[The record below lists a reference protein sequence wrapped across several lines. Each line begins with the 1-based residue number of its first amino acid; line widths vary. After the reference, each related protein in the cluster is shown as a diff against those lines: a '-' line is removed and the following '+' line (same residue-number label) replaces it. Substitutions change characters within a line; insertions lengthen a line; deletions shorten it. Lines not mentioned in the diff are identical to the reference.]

1 MRAARFALVRA
12 PAAARLR
19 RPPLARGAAARWSD
33 KAKADSDAAAAD
45 AARDAKFDAA
55 DAARDAKFDQRDA
68 KADAKTAKE
77 DAKAQQAAK
86 DEAMGREHAEKLANA
101 WDSVQQRAKNFDWRA
116 ALQGASSELRR
127 AVDELRGENQPS
139 VLKRKVGFQDQDQAP
154 TETKEFDP
162 REAQLMVIEQ
172 EDTWKELRER
182 LRKAPIISDI
192 LDGTQRARKRINE
205 TSAAKKVKDMQ
216 EDAREFWE
224 TSQNP
229 LVYQASS
236 IVDAVTA
243 ETDTAAATREL
254 RRLDPNFSLE
264 VWRDGVS
271 EELCPQFVDAF
282 IRGDTMKLKPWLSE
296 GLFSRLSHE
305 IRLRKEEGLVYDD
318 AQITDCEKVEIIA
331 VQVDEQRSPILV
343 VQFMTQQ
350 VNCVRNREG
359 DVVEGYPSD
368 IRAYFYVMAFQRE
381 YDDTSHEL
389 AWRVVDFQLGGGE
402 PYY

>member
-19 RPPLARGAAARWSD
+19 RPPLARTAAARWSSN
-33 KAKADSDAAAAD
+33 KADEA

-77 DAKAQQAAK
+77 DAKARQAAR

-101 WDSVQQRAKNFDWRA
+101 FESIQQRAKNFDWRA
-116 ALQGASSELRR
+116 ALQGASSELRK

-205 TSAAKKVKDMQ
+205 TSAAKKVKDLG

-282 IRGDTMKLKPWLSE
+282 IQGDTMKLKPWLSE

-343 VQFMTQQ
+343 VQFMAQQ

>member
-19 RPPLARGAAARWSD
+19 RPPLARTAAARWSSN
-33 KAKADSDAAAAD
+33 KADEA

-68 KADAKTAKE
+68 KADAKAAKA
-77 DAKAQQAAK
+77 DAKARQAAR

-101 WDSVQQRAKNFDWRA
+101 FESIQQRAKNFDWRA
-116 ALQGASSELRR
+116 ALQGASSELRK

-205 TSAAKKVKDMQ
+205 TSAAKKVKDLG

-282 IRGDTMKLKPWLSE
+282 IQGDTIKLKPWLSE

>member
-19 RPPLARGAAARWSD
+19 RPPLARTAAARWSSN
-33 KAKADSDAAAAD
+33 KADEA

-101 WDSVQQRAKNFDWRA
+101 FESIQQRAKNFDWRK
-116 ALQGASSELRR
+116 ALQGASSELRK

-192 LDGTQRARKRINE
+192 LDGTQRARKRIND
-205 TSAAKKVKDMQ
+205 TAAAKKVKDLG

-282 IRGDTMKLKPWLSE
+282 IQGDTMKLKPWLSE

-343 VQFMTQQ
+343 VQFMAQQ

-381 YDDTSHEL
+381 YDDQSHEL

>member
-19 RPPLARGAAARWSD
+19 RPPLARTAAARWSSN
-33 KAKADSDAAAAD
+33 KADEA

-68 KADAKTAKE
+68 KADARTAKD
-77 DAKAQQAAK
+77 DAKAQQAAR

-101 WDSVQQRAKNFDWRA
+101 FESIQQKARTFDWRA
-116 ALQGASSELRR
+116 ALQGASSELRK

-205 TSAAKKVKDMQ
+205 TSAAKKVKDLG

-282 IRGDTMKLKPWLSE
+282 IQGDTMKLKPWLSE

-343 VQFMTQQ
+343 VQFMAQQ

>member
-19 RPPLARGAAARWSD
+19 RPPLARTAAARWSSN
-33 KAKADSDAAAAD
+33 KADEA

-77 DAKAQQAAK
+77 DAKARQAAR

-101 WDSVQQRAKNFDWRA
+101 FESIQQRAKNFDWRA
-116 ALQGASSELRR
+116 ALQGASSELRK

-205 TSAAKKVKDMQ
+205 TSAAKRVKDLG

-282 IRGDTMKLKPWLSE
+282 IQGDTMKLKPWLSE

-343 VQFMTQQ
+343 VQFMAQQ

>member
-12 PAAARLR
+12 PAAALLR
-19 RPPLARGAAARWSD
+19 RPPLARAAAARWSSN
-33 KAKADSDAAAAD
+33 KADEA

-77 DAKAQQAAK
+77 DAKARQAAR

-101 WDSVQQRAKNFDWRA
+101 FESIQQRAKNFDWRK
-116 ALQGASSELRR
+116 ALQGASSELRK

-205 TSAAKKVKDMQ
+205 TSAAKRVKDLG

-282 IRGDTMKLKPWLSE
+282 IQGDTMKLKPWLSE

-343 VQFMTQQ
+343 VQFMAQQ

>member
-19 RPPLARGAAARWSD
+19 RPPLARTAAARWSSN
-33 KAKADSDAAAAD
+33 KADEA

-68 KADAKTAKE
+68 TADAKAAKA
-77 DAKAQQAAK
+77 DAKAQQAAN

-116 ALQGASSELRR
+116 ALQGASSELRK

-205 TSAAKKVKDMQ
+205 TSAAKKVKDLG

-282 IRGDTMKLKPWLSE
+282 IQGDTMKLKPWLSE

-343 VQFMTQQ
+343 VQFMAQQ

-381 YDDTSHEL
+381 YDDQSHEL

>member
-19 RPPLARGAAARWSD
+19 RPPLARTAAARWSSN
-33 KAKADSDAAAAD
+33 KADEA

-77 DAKAQQAAK
+77 DAKAQQAAR

-101 WDSVQQRAKNFDWRA
+101 FESIQQRAKNFDWRK
-116 ALQGASSELRR
+116 ALQGASSELRK

-162 REAQLMVIEQ
+162 REAQLMVVEQ

-205 TSAAKKVKDMQ
+205 TSAAKKVKDLG

-282 IRGDTMKLKPWLSE
+282 IQGDTMKLKPWLSE

-343 VQFMTQQ
+343 VQFMAQQ

>member
-19 RPPLARGAAARWSD
+19 RPPLARTAAARWSSN
-33 KAKADSDAAAAD
+33 KADEA

-68 KADAKTAKE
+68 TADAKAAKA
-77 DAKAQQAAK
+77 DAKAQQAAR

-101 WDSVQQRAKNFDWRA
+101 FESIQQRAKNFDWRK
-116 ALQGASSELRR
+116 ALQGASTELRK

-154 TETKEFDP
+154 TETKDFDP
-162 REAQLMVIEQ
+162 REAQLMVVEQ

-192 LDGTQRARKRINE
+192 LDGTQRARKRIND
-205 TSAAKKVKDMQ
+205 TAAAKKVKDLG

-282 IRGDTMKLKPWLSE
+282 IQGDTMKLKPWLSE

-343 VQFMTQQ
+343 VQFMAQQ

>member
-19 RPPLARGAAARWSD
+19 RPPLARTAAARWSSNKTD
-33 KAKADSDAAAAD
+33 GEA
-45 AARDAKFDAA
+45 AARDGGGPARRAAKA
-55 DAARDAKFDQRDA
+55 DQRDA
-68 KADAKTAKE
+68 KADAINAKR
-77 DAKAQQAAK
+77 DAKAAQAARE
-86 DEAMGREHAEKLANA
+86 EAMGREHAEKLANA
-101 WDSVQQRAKNFDWRA
+101 WDAVQKKAQNFDWRK

-139 VLKRKVGFQDQDQAP
+139 VMRRKVGFQQ
-154 TETKEFDP
+154 EGEEVSEKKEFDP

-282 IRGDTMKLKPWLSE
+282 VRGDTMKLKPWLSE

>member
-19 RPPLARGAAARWSD
+19 RPPLARTAAARWSSN
-33 KAKADSDAAAAD
+33 KADEA

-55 DAARDAKFDQRDA
+55 DAARDAKFGQRDA
-68 KADAKTAKE
+68 KADAKAAKA
-77 DAKAQQAAK
+77 DAKARQAAR

-101 WDSVQQRAKNFDWRA
+101 FESIQQRAKNFDWRK
-116 ALQGASSELRR
+116 ALQGASSELRK

-205 TSAAKKVKDMQ
+205 TSAAKKVKDLG

-282 IRGDTMKLKPWLSE
+282 IQGDTMKLKPWLSE

-343 VQFMTQQ
+343 VQFMAQQ

>member
-1 MRAARFALVRA
+1 MRAARFALARA

-19 RPPLARGAAARWSD
+19 RPPLAEGAAARWSSN
-33 KAKADSDAAAAD
+33 KADEA

-68 KADAKTAKE
+68 TADAKAAKA
-77 DAKAQQAAK
+77 DAKAQQAAR

-101 WDSVQQRAKNFDWRA
+101 FESIQQRAKNFDWRK
-116 ALQGASSELRR
+116 ALQGASSELRK

-205 TSAAKKVKDMQ
+205 TSAAKKVKDLG

-282 IRGDTMKLKPWLSE
+282 IQGDTMKLKPWLSE

-343 VQFMTQQ
+343 VQFMAQQ

>member
-19 RPPLARGAAARWSD
+19 RPPLARTAAARWSSN
-33 KAKADSDAAAAD
+33 KADEA

-68 KADAKTAKE
+68 TADAKAAKADAKAR
-77 DAKAQQAAK
+77 QAAR

-101 WDSVQQRAKNFDWRA
+101 FESIQQRAKNFDWRA
-116 ALQGASSELRR
+116 ALQGASSELRK

-162 REAQLMVIEQ
+162 REAQLMVVEQ

-192 LDGTQRARKRINE
+192 LDGTQRARKRIND
-205 TSAAKKVKDMQ
+205 TAAAKKVKDLG

-282 IRGDTMKLKPWLSE
+282 IQGDTMKLKPWLSE

-343 VQFMTQQ
+343 VQFMAQQ

>member
-19 RPPLARGAAARWSD
+19 RPPLARTAAARWSSN
-33 KAKADSDAAAAD
+33 KADEA

-68 KADAKTAKE
+68 KADAKAAKA
-77 DAKAQQAAK
+77 DAKARQAAR

-101 WDSVQQRAKNFDWRA
+101 FESIQQRAKNFDWRK
-116 ALQGASSELRR
+116 ALQGASSELRK

-205 TSAAKKVKDMQ
+205 TSAAKRVKDLG

-282 IRGDTMKLKPWLSE
+282 IQGDTMKLKPWLSE

-343 VQFMTQQ
+343 VQFMAQQ

>member
-19 RPPLARGAAARWSD
+19 RPPLARTAAARWSSN
-33 KAKADSDAAAAD
+33 KADEA

-68 KADAKTAKE
+68 KADAKTAKA
-77 DAKAQQAAK
+77 DAKARQAAR

-101 WDSVQQRAKNFDWRA
+101 FESIQQRAKNFDWRA
-116 ALQGASSELRR
+116 ALQGASSELRK

-205 TSAAKKVKDMQ
+205 TSAAKKVKDLG

-282 IRGDTMKLKPWLSE
+282 IQGDTMKLKPWLSE

-343 VQFMTQQ
+343 VQFMAQQ

>member
-19 RPPLARGAAARWSD
+19 RPPLARTAAARWSSN
-33 KAKADSDAAAAD
+33 KADEA

-68 KADAKTAKE
+68 KADAKAAKA
-77 DAKAQQAAK
+77 DAKARQAAR

-101 WDSVQQRAKNFDWRA
+101 FESIQQRAKNFDWRK
-116 ALQGASSELRR
+116 ALQGASSELRK

-205 TSAAKKVKDMQ
+205 TSAAKKVKDLG

-282 IRGDTMKLKPWLSE
+282 IQGDTMKLKPWLSE

-343 VQFMTQQ
+343 VQFMAQQ

>member
-19 RPPLARGAAARWSD
+19 RPPLARTAAARWSSN
-33 KAKADSDAAAAD
+33 KADEA

-68 KADAKTAKE
+68 KADAKTAKD
-77 DAKAQQAAK
+77 DAKARQAAR

-101 WDSVQQRAKNFDWRA
+101 FESIQQRAKNFDWRK
-116 ALQGASSELRR
+116 ALEGASSELRK

-205 TSAAKKVKDMQ
+205 TSAAKKVKDLG

-282 IRGDTMKLKPWLSE
+282 IQGDTMKLKPWLSE

-343 VQFMTQQ
+343 VQFMAQQ

>member
-19 RPPLARGAAARWSD
+19 RPPLARTAAARWSSN
-33 KAKADSDAAAAD
+33 KADEA

-55 DAARDAKFDQRDA
+55 DAARDAKFDRRDA
-68 KADAKTAKE
+68 KADAKAAKA
-77 DAKAQQAAK
+77 DAKARQAAR

-101 WDSVQQRAKNFDWRA
+101 FESIQQRAKNFDWRA
-116 ALQGASSELRR
+116 ALQGASSELRK

-205 TSAAKKVKDMQ
+205 TSAAKRVKDLG

-282 IRGDTMKLKPWLSE
+282 IQGDTMKLKPWLSE

-343 VQFMTQQ
+343 VQFMAQQ

>member
-19 RPPLARGAAARWSD
+19 RPPLARTAAARWSSN
-33 KAKADSDAAAAD
+33 KADEA

-68 KADAKTAKE
+68 KADAKTAKA
-77 DAKAQQAAK
+77 DAKAQQAAR

-101 WDSVQQRAKNFDWRA
+101 FESIQQRAKNFDWRA
-116 ALQGASSELRR
+116 ALQGASSELRK

-205 TSAAKKVKDMQ
+205 TSAAKKVKDLG

-282 IRGDTMKLKPWLSE
+282 IQGDTMKLKPWLSE

-343 VQFMTQQ
+343 VQFMAQQ

>member
-19 RPPLARGAAARWSD
+19 RPPLARTAAARWSSN
-33 KAKADSDAAAAD
+33 KADEA

-68 KADAKTAKE
+68 KADAKAAKE
-77 DAKAQQAAK
+77 DAKAQQAAR

-101 WDSVQQRAKNFDWRA
+101 FESIQKKAQNFDWRA
-116 ALQGASSELRR
+116 ALQGAGSELRK

-139 VLKRKVGFQDQDQAP
+139 VLKRKVGFQDAEAP

-205 TSAAKKVKDMQ
+205 TSAAKKVKDLG

-282 IRGDTMKLKPWLSE
+282 IQGDTMKLKPWLSE

-343 VQFMTQQ
+343 VQFMAQQ

>member
-19 RPPLARGAAARWSD
+19 RPPLARTAAARWSSN
-33 KAKADSDAAAAD
+33 KADEA

-68 KADAKTAKE
+68 KADAKAAKE
-77 DAKAQQAAK
+77 DAKARQAAR

-101 WDSVQQRAKNFDWRA
+101 FESIQQRAKNFDWRA
-116 ALQGASSELRR
+116 ALQGASSELRK

-205 TSAAKKVKDMQ
+205 TSAAKKVKDLG

-282 IRGDTMKLKPWLSE
+282 IQGDTMKLKPWLSE

-343 VQFMTQQ
+343 VQFMAQQ

>member
-19 RPPLARGAAARWSD
+19 RPPLARTAAARWSSN
-33 KAKADSDAAAAD
+33 KADEA

-68 KADAKTAKE
+68 KADAKAAKA
-77 DAKAQQAAK
+77 DAKARQAAR

-101 WDSVQQRAKNFDWRA
+101 FESIQQRAKNFDWRA
-116 ALQGASSELRR
+116 ALQGASSELRK

-162 REAQLMVIEQ
+162 REAQLMVVEQ

-205 TSAAKKVKDMQ
+205 TSAAKKVKDLG

-282 IRGDTMKLKPWLSE
+282 IQGDTMKLKPWLSE

-343 VQFMTQQ
+343 VQFMAQQ

>member
-19 RPPLARGAAARWSD
+19 RPPLARTAAARWSSN
-33 KAKADSDAAAAD
+33 KADEA

-86 DEAMGREHAEKLANA
+86 DEAMGREHAERLANA

-205 TSAAKKVKDMQ
+205 TSAAKRVKDLG

-271 EELCPQFVDAF
+271 EEPCPQFVDAF
-282 IRGDTMKLKPWLSE
+282 IQGDTMKLKPWLSE

>member
-19 RPPLARGAAARWSD
+19 RPPLARTAAARWSSN
-33 KAKADSDAAAAD
+33 KADEA

-68 KADAKTAKE
+68 KADAKTAKD
-77 DAKAQQAAK
+77 DAKAQQAAR

-101 WDSVQQRAKNFDWRA
+101 FESIQQRAKNFDWRA
-116 ALQGASSELRR
+116 ALQGASSELRK

-205 TSAAKKVKDMQ
+205 TSAAKKVKDLG

-282 IRGDTMKLKPWLSE
+282 IQGDTMKLKPWLSE

-343 VQFMTQQ
+343 VQFMAQQ

>member
-19 RPPLARGAAARWSD
+19 RPPLARTAAARWSSN
-33 KAKADSDAAAAD
+33 KADEA

-101 WDSVQQRAKNFDWRA
+101 FESIQQRAKNFDWRK
-116 ALQGASSELRR
+116 ALQGASTELRK

-154 TETKEFDP
+154 TETKDFDP
-162 REAQLMVIEQ
+162 REAQLMVVEQ

-192 LDGTQRARKRINE
+192 LDGTQRARKRIND
-205 TSAAKKVKDMQ
+205 TAAAKKVKDLG

-282 IRGDTMKLKPWLSE
+282 IQGDTMKLKPWLSE

-343 VQFMTQQ
+343 VQFMAQQ